1 MKGTK
6 THKVSEQ
13 DKWIHEFENLYIL
26 TYKSLYRHA
35 KLIFGQ
41 EEKAKELLIQ
51 VYMEAYQRGSQ
62 LQKEKSPADWLL
74 KRSDF
79 LAETKLEATRE
90 MIEASYAEEKMQSK
104 EARKENLTNLD
115 ETSLLLEI
123 EDRLGI
129 VEGTGEYPDETDV
142 SRGKRIWSIVLL
154 IAAILLAIVGIW
166 KVKHQLD
173 LLQAPFERTFHQTE
187 ETEAKKETI
196 EIQLGDK
203 AVVLSEAGQILYTVP
218 LEESN
223 LAGEHDYNEEIQT
236 RDGWT
241 YYLPCPERKDSQ
253 LSKVHPSL
261 YHTLYRSD
269 TDQEIEVIAQ
279 DVDNFTFWEDGIYI
293 MQYGSVQRISVD
305 ASFATQQIGAY
316 AAVQN
321 DEIYLYDTLGRT
333 LQTDIDGNL
342 QYGDRVF
349 KMSGNRIEDIMT
361 AKHQYGSSEYY
372 LKEQNDG
379 EGQAIFCKKG
389 GNEKLFESMGKSID
403 SFCIVGDW
411 IYYSAWMK
419 GKERGKQYSQLF
431 RLSLTEEDAE
441 VEELHKRYPGRIWQ
455 LYYSEEGDQIYGNY
469 APENWKNGYGVIAV
483 ISRSGQMSYLDDAE
497 LRERQETT
505 GNDRV
510 KFVMMQDGQV
520 YGYWEDCYWKKG
532 EVPVPMWR
540 KVLVIP
546 DKNRVVI
553 ED

>member
-154 IAAILLAIVGIW
+154 IAAILLATVGIW

-218 LEESN
+218 LEESS

-305 ASFATQQIGAY
+305 ASFATQQIGTY

-361 AKHQYGSSEYY
+361 AKHQYGSTEYY

-546 DKNRVVI
+546 DKNRVVM

>member
-129 VEGTGEYPDETDV
+129 VEGTGEYPDETDA

-154 IAAILLAIVGIW
+154 IAAILLATVGIW

-218 LEESN
+218 LEESS

-305 ASFATQQIGAY
+305 ASFATQQIGTY

-361 AKHQYGSSEYY
+361 AKHQYGSTEYY

-546 DKNRVVI
+546 DKNRVVM